1 MGLSLLRRSLGPAEI
16 PSHEAWD
23 FIVKIKKSTRPH
35 VFRTFIGI
43 MRDFRNN
50 KK

>member
-1 MGLSLLRRSLGPAEI
+1 MIHHPVVYHGK
-16 PSHEAWD
+16 AWD

-35 VFRTFIGI
+35 VFRTFLNI
-43 MRDFRNN
+43 MKDFREN